1 VIDISKIYKKLK
13 DSELEF
19 FQDGG
24 PYDPYTDVPEG
35 ALESQYLGEDTLS
48 IPFPIPSQRDIDYA
62 LNYDGNSGLTPIDQS
77 TTPGVMV
84 PNIDISQNNTS
95 SVFRRV
101 DTSPEELG
109 TLADELKAKLGISVP
124 TNNSMIPSS
133 GTGTSSVA
141 PSPSLDSQNYDALSF
156 GEAFRQARSKVG
168 SSGTFEYKGKRY
180 TTAAASDNKPST
192 GATTPR
198 ASTGSRGSSTNGLS
212 GEQIDYNNL
221 VNILSNNPS
230 IEALRNYSPQM
241 LRTALGNNEGS
252 GEAQTLL
259 RQALG
264 SPSSSSGAEKIPQEL
279 INKLSDIGL
288 PKKRAATQ
296 QPASTNTEKIT
307 EGYDP
312 KTDTF
317 TVNGNSYTRAR
328 LNAVNAQLEKSIEGG
343 ESKHGFAKI
352 YKTQQIINRNKK
364 LIDNAQNFKNEQ
376 KVNDMKYDSASGSI
390 IFNGKRFNVNNKSE
404 QDKLT
409 SMLSD
414 LPLFGRGNYGSAY
427 DKYNKIKNSINKV
440 QKKELGGE
448 IEEFAIGGP
457 LPVPNFPQF
466 PNLSSVVDPTT
477 GQVATTSPMQPTPQF
492 ALTPEMD
499 ARIQA
504 SGQNQ
509 FQSFIGDNGQMRIQ
523 TDADKGLN
531 ILTAQSDLDRYYI
544 DPKTNQLS
552 PITIKQ
558 GQNYDGGLDALYDT
572 TLKQGGP
579 NGNSTSNP
587 ALSMLGMLQNQQS
600 YDVPEDLRM
609 LGQSLAFNA
618 NKNAKYTN
626 DIDRGIATGLNVTR
640 GVAAGLD
647 ALVGGARELYSGYA
661 GQQRQQNVE
670 DNFYRR
676 QRRALENQQ
685 IRYANGGEVVQHLL
699 SMFAEGGQNPNDLS
713 AAFGEQDKRPDLSEE
728 ELLTGEYIQQALPQ
742 AGVRPNAELEN
753 KEFVQHN
760 DGEVQEVVGRT
771 HSQGGERLALDP
783 GTTVISD
790 KVKLGAKNAKTI
802 NKEFD
807 LGVKAG
813 DTYASV
819 VAKYTKKIGLSKL
832 NDEQE
837 GYFTQ
842 LQKVSE
848 TALADKYGKNS
859 ETSELNNSF
868 LSQKINDLEQ
878 QKAFVE
884 DSRSQFTEFIYN
896 LQEGSKPKREED
908 AEVMAKGG
916 EISHHALGDQVPGGP
931 DEPMTLDQLIALNNT
946 IGTNSKDPSI
956 GGNLWDA
963 LYYQPM
969 NKWQQNLGLDP
980 TNRST
985 HLDYQ
990 KDVVNLLNPQLKKL
1004 IENGEMGLTNKH
1016 RALLKEAGIKDAG
1029 SKTSFKQLT
1038 DADKKKIS
1046 NIDDF
1051 VTQGYEDGLAG
1062 HRGVTV
1068 LPGDLDEEAYNK
1080 LTGAYDKLTDAD
1092 GRKIYA
1098 KYNEDGTIQKTKD
1111 GKVVFYYPQT
1121 GQKVPE
1127 TKTPAT
1133 NTPQPFVAPKRTPYQ
1148 APFLPSQRPVAP
1160 TPASPVP
1167 VYQTRLDR
1175 LDPVRLGYDQ
1185 QVSEINRQASAVAS
1199 QFDGLTDSQRASAL
1213 TNLSANTQKN
1223 VADVVNNV
1231 AVQNA
1236 MNQFQV
1242 QGANLQQS
1250 NAEEQARLNN
1260 ARYSDELWMK
1270 TEANQEADNRDYQ
1283 EALQRIQLGRFRYLT
1298 KDRQIHDMIEN
1309 FKVGPDGGLDFDQGS
1324 AVPLTTTATGDTVM
1338 QDMYGRTKVVKTTKT
1353 DKNGNVVGGTTTV
1366 TKKP

>member
-1 VIDISKIYKKLK
+1 MLDITRIYKKLK
-13 DSELEF
+13 DDNLEF

-24 PYDPYTDVPEG
+24 PYDPYADVPNG
-35 ALESQYLGEDTLS
+35 ALESQYLGDDTLS
-48 IPFPIPSQRDIDYA
+48 IPFPIPSQGDINYA
-62 LNYDGNSGLTPIDQS
+62 LNYDGNTPLTPIDQS

-84 PNIDISQNNTS
+84 PNVDISQNNTS

-109 TLADELKAKLGISVP
+109 TLADELKEKLGINVP
-124 TNNSMIPSS
+124 SSNSM
-133 GTGTSSVA
+133 V
-141 PSPSLDSQNYDALSF
+141 PSPARTGVTPSTDTQNYDALSF
-156 GEAFRQARSKVG
+156 GEAWKQARSKMG
-168 SSGTFEYKGKRY
+168 NSGTFVYKGNRY
-180 TTAAASDNKPST
+180 TTAAASDNKPT
-192 GATTPR
+192 VGPTTPR
-198 ASTGSRGSSTNGLS
+198 TATGNRASSTNGLS
-212 GEQIDYNNL
+212 GEETDYNNL
-221 VNILSNNPS
+221 VNILENNPS
-230 IEALRNYSPQM
+230 LASLKTYSPQL
-241 LRTALGNNEGS
+241 LRKALSDNRGS
-252 GEAQTLL
+252 GESQQLL

-264 SPSSSSGAEKIPQEL
+264 QGQPTNS
-279 INKLSDIGL
+279 INQTDINNLSDLGL
-288 PKKRAATQ
+288 PKKRTATQ
-296 QPASTNTEKIT
+296 QPASTNTEKST

-317 TVNGNSYTRAR
+317 TINGNSYTRAR

-352 YKTQQIINRNKK
+352 YRTQQIINRNKK
-364 LIDNAQNFKNEQ
+364 LMDNAQNFKNEQ
-376 KVNDMKYDSASGSI
+376 KINDMKYDSASGSI
-390 IFNGKRFNVNNKSE
+390 IYNGKRYNVNNKAD

-427 DKYNKIKNSINKV
+427 DKYNKIKSSINKV

-448 IEEFAIGGP
+448 IQEFAIGGP

-477 GQVATTSPMQPTPQF
+477 GQVAMTSGTQPTPQF

-499 ARIQA
+499 ARLQA

-509 FQSFIGDNGQMRIQ
+509 FQNFIGDNGQMRIQ
-523 TDADKGLN
+523 TEADNGLN
-531 ILTAQSDLDRYYI
+531 IITAQNDLDRYYI
-544 DPKTNQLS
+544 DPKTNQLT
-552 PITIKQ
+552 PITIKK
-558 GQNYDGGLDALYDT
+558 GQNYDSGLDALYDS

-579 NGNSTSNP
+579 NANNNP
-587 ALSMLGMLQNQQS
+587 NQFAGILGMIQSPQS

-609 LGQSLAFNA
+609 VGQSLAFNA
-618 NKNAKYTN
+618 NNNAKYTN
-626 DIDRGIATGLNVTR
+626 DVDRGIATGLNVTR

-647 ALVGGARELYSGYA
+647 ALIGGARELYSGYA
-661 GQQRQQNVE
+661 TQKRQQNVE

-685 IRYANGGEVVQHLL
+685 IRYANGGEVINQLL
-699 SMFAEGGQNPNDLS
+699 AMFAEGGQNPNDLS
-713 AAFGEQDKRPDLSEE
+713 AVYGEQDKRPDLSEE
-728 ELLTGEYIQQALPQ
+728 ELLTGEYIQQAPPQ
-742 AGVRPNAELEN
+742 AGVEPNAELEN
-753 KEFVQHN
+753 KEFVQHT

-771 HSQGGERLALDP
+771 HAQGGERLQLEP

-790 KVKLGAKNAKTI
+790 KVKLGAKNAKLI
-802 NKEFD
+802 NNEYD

-819 VAKYTKKIGLSKL
+819 IAKYTKKMGLTKL

-842 LQKVSE
+842 LQKVSDK
-848 TALADKYGKNS
+848 AADDKYGKNS
-859 ETSELNNSF
+859 ETTEINNSF
-868 LSQKINDLEQ
+868 LSDKINDLEQ
-878 QKAFVE
+878 QKAVIE
-884 DSRSQFTEFIYN
+884 DARSQFTEFIYN
-896 LQEGSKPKREED
+896 LQEGSKPKRKED
-908 AEVMAKGG
+908 AEVMENGG
-916 EISHHALGDQVPGGP
+916 EISYHALGDQVP
-931 DEPMTLDQLIALNNT
+931 DEPMTLEELIALNNAV
-946 IGTNSKDPSI
+946 GTNSKDPSI
-956 GGNLWDA
+956 GGELWNA

-969 NKWQQNLGLDP
+969 NKWQQNLGLTP
-980 TNRST
+980 TDRKT

-1016 RALLKEAGIKDAG
+1016 RELLKQAGIKDAG

-1038 DADKKKIS
+1038 DADKKKLS
-1046 NIDDF
+1046 NVDDF

-1098 KYNEDGTIQKTKD
+1098 KYNPDGTIQKTKD

-1127 TKTPAT
+1127 AKTPAP
-1133 NTPQPFVAPKRTPYQ
+1133 NTPAPFVAPQKRPYQ
-1148 APFLPSQRPVAP
+1148 APLLPSQRPVAP
-1160 TPASPVP
+1160 SPASPVP

-1175 LDPVRLGYDQ
+1175 LDPVRVGYDQ
-1185 QVSEINRQASAVAS
+1185 QVAEINRQASAVAS
-1199 QFDGLTDSQRASAL
+1199 QFDGLTDSQRTAAL

-1242 QGANLQQS
+1242 QGANIQQS

-1298 KDRQIHDMIEN
+1298 KDRQIYDMMEN
-1309 FKVGPDGGLDFDQGS
+1309 FRVGADGAIEFDQAS

-1353 DKNGNVVGGTTTV
+1353 DKNGNVTGGSTTV